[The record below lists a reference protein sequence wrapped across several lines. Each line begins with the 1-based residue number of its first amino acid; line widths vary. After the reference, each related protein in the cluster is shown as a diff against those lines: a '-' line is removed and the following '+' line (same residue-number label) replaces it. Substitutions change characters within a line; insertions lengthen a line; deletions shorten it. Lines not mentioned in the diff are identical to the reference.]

1 MVIKTEPHDH
11 SIANP
16 DFYSDPDWRP
26 GGLCKNKKAQKRK
39 KSETKLPKSVQKN
52 HTKKRK
58 QEKPKSLT
66 LIDNLQ
72 DEVNDLIAKDEG
84 DVEKVVTG
92 VNDDEEDEDMRNSSL
107 KSEILGEMYEKM
119 ESEMDHSFGD
129 FGDYDKL
136 QLDGD
141 IKNGIKKSNTGA
153 KRTES
158 GPVKYSKAAPE
169 KQQSYETITP
179 ETAHL
184 PKYNRSHKKAI
195 EHCCEVCSE
204 HYKGYL
210 GYARLLCHQKDK
222 HQIPIKVRIL
232 NLYIVSVHFP
242 TEPDLLLAVFKQLLK
257 F

>member
-1 MVIKTEPHDH
+1 MVIKTEPNDH
-11 SIANP
+11 SLANP
-16 DFYSDPDWRP
+16 DFYSDPDWTP
-26 GGLCKNKKAQKRK
+26 GGLCKKKKAQKRK
-39 KSETKLPKSVQKN
+39 KSETNSPKSVQKN

-66 LIDNLQ
+66 LIENLQ
-72 DEVNDLIAKDEG
+72 DEVNDLISKEEG
-84 DVEKVVTG
+84 DDIKVVTD
-92 VNDDEEDEDMRNSSL
+92 VNDEDEDTINNSL
-107 KSEILGEMYEKM
+107 KSEILGEMYGSM
-119 ESEMDHSFGD
+119 ESEMNHSFGD
-129 FGDYDKL
+129 FRDYDKL
-136 QLDGD
+136 DSD
-141 IKNGIKKSNTGA
+141 IKNGIKRPNTSA

-232 NLYIVSVHFP
+232 NLYMLSLYIY
-242 TEPDLLLAVFKQLLK
+242 
-257 F
+257 